1 MKIVGNGRSLV
12 IGVLAFMVAVC
23 ALARDASSLA
33 AAGAQSASAAPLQ
46 AGASEASLRRHF
58 TDLPLITQDG
68 RAVRFFSDLLKDRI
82 VLVNFVF
89 TSCSGSCPV
98 LSQTF
103 SEIQGLLGE
112 RLGRDVHLISVS
124 VDPLTDTPAVLKR
137 YSENFAA
144 RPGWTFLTGKREN
157 IDWVIYKLGQY
168 NEEIEAHSPLI
179 LMGDVRAGRWRA
191 LIGSTPPQVVMAEL
205 QKLLK
210 R

>member
-1 MKIVGNGRSLV
+1 MKIVLHLRSL
-12 IGVLAFMVAVC
+12 ITCLLAIAAAASVLAQDRSGVA
-23 ALARDASSLA
+23 S
-33 AAGAQSASAAPLQ
+33 AGVQLASAAPLQ

-58 TDLPLITQDG
+58 TDLPLTNQDG
-68 RAVRFFSDLLKDRI
+68 RTVRFFSDLLKDRI

-103 SEIQGLLGE
+103 SELQGLLGE
-112 RLGRDVHLISVS
+112 RLGREVHLISIS

-144 RPGWTFLTGKREN
+144 QPGWTFLTGKREN

-168 NEEIEAHSPLI
+168 NEEVEAHSPLI

-191 LIGSTPPQVVMAEL
+191 LIGSTPPHVVMAEL
-205 QKLLK
+205 QKLIK